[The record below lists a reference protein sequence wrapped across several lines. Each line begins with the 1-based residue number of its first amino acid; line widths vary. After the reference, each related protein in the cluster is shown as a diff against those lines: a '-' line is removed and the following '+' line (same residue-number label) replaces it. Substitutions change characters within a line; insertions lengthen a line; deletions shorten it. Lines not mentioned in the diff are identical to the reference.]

1 MGMSGSSR
9 DSLIFFSP
17 NVVAVNR
24 PGLQLR
30 RAPTTAIGMAEELR
44 GLRIVVPETRE
55 LGQLVRMLEER
66 GAEAV
71 LCPMIAIRDAPDPA
85 PIEAWLRRF
94 ASGSC
99 DDLVLL
105 TGEGLRRLLGFARR
119 FDLEPAFVKALTT
132 ARKIT
137 RGPKPVRAL
146 REIGLASD
154 LPADEP
160 TTEGIIA
167 VLERQNLRGRCVGV
181 QLYPDNANE
190 RLLNFLEAAGAKT
203 DPVLPYVYTPEADDR
218 RVLTVIAEMDAGRID
233 AIAFT
238 SAPQVR
244 RFRDVARTHGREGE
258 LQRGLARIAVAAVGP
273 IVAAEL
279 KSLGVQVDITPRD
292 NTFFMKPLVR
302 ELVIALTKDEKR

>member
-1 MGMSGSSR
+1 MNLEGTLEMS
-9 DSLIFFSP
+9 
-17 NVVAVNR
+17 
-24 PGLQLR
+24 
-30 RAPTTAIGMAEELR
+30 MAEELSGR
-44 GLRIVVPETRE
+44 RIVVPETRE

-71 LCPMIAIRDAPDPA
+71 PCPLIAIRDAPDPA
-85 PIEAWLRRF
+85 PVEAWLRCF
-94 ASGSC
+94 ADGAC
-99 DDLVLL
+99 DDLVLM

-119 FDLEPAFVKALTT
+119 LDLEPAFLVALGA

-154 LPADEP
+154 VPADEP

-167 VLERQNLRGRCVGV
+167 AMRRHDLSGRRVGV

-190 RLLNFLEAAGAKT
+190 RLLEFLKGAGAEP
-203 DPVLPYVYTPEADDR
+203 DPVLPYVYASEADDAR
-218 RVLTVIAEMDAGRID
+218 VIAVIEEMAAGRID

-244 RFRDVARTHGREGE
+244 RFRDVARTSGREAE
-258 LQRGLARIAVAAVGP
+258 LLQGFERIAVAAVGP

-279 KSLGVQVDITPRD
+279 EALGVQVNIMPRD

-302 ELVIALTKDEKR
+302 ELAVALKKDK